1 MSGGLAME
9 ATVSTRAAED
19 PAVIGP
25 YTILGRLGQGGMGT
39 VYLGRTGD
47 GSQAAVKLVR
57 RELAGDADFGRRF
70 AAEVDNARR
79 VASFCTAA
87 VLGHGMFGDRPYLA
101 TEYIEGPTLESRL
114 AREGALPPGS
124 LQSLAVGVAAALTAI
139 HAAGLVHRDLKPSN
153 VILSITGPRVID
165 FGISRSLDALGL
177 TATGIVL
184 GTPGWLAPERL
195 LRGEDAPAADVFTW
209 GCLVACAGTNR
220 HPYGTGDPVAL
231 AGRVLHGEPDLDG
244 LPAPL
249 AEIVRTALD
258 RDPAARPAARDLLL
272 TLTGGS
278 VVDPDA
284 TRLDLPS
291 AAEARP
297 APAQP
302 ATAKARST
310 TTEIPPAHDQSATAE
325 LRSTSTPVPP
335 ARAEPATAK
344 ARPTTAEAPP
354 TPAQPI
360 TAEARSTA
368 SGRESRAPAAAR
380 TAAEPRTGSGHRLVL
395 GGLLFAL
402 GVLLLVTG
410 VLLLRP

>member
-1 MSGGLAME
+1 ME
-9 ATVSTRAAED
+9 ATVSAMTAED
-19 PAVIGP
+19 PDVIGP

-47 GSQAAVKLVR
+47 GRQAAVKLVR
-57 RELAGDADFGRRF
+57 RELAGDAEFRQRF
-70 AAEVDNARR
+70 ASEVDNARR

-87 VLGHGMFGDRPYLA
+87 VLGHGTYGDRPYLV

-114 AREGALPPGS
+114 AGAGALPPGA

-165 FGISRSLDALGL
+165 FGISRSLDAATGL
-177 TATGIVL
+177 TATGVVL

-244 LPAPL
+244 LPAAL

-258 RDPAARPAARDLLL
+258 LDPAARPAARDLLL

-278 VVDPDA
+278 AVDPA
-284 TRLDLPS
+284 VTRLDLPP
-291 AAEARP
+291 AAG
-297 APAQP
+297 
-302 ATAKARST
+302 
-310 TTEIPPAHDQSATAE
+310 I
-325 LRSTSTPVPP
+325 
-335 ARAEPATAK
+335 
-344 ARPTTAEAPP
+344 RPTAPMEDP
-354 TPAQPI
+354 RI
-360 TAEARSTA
+360 TSGRRTVSASGTA
-368 SGRESRAPAAAR
+368 SEPR
-380 TAAEPRTGSGHRLVL
+380 TATGPRTGSKPRIAIETRAGPRTGSVRRLVL
-395 GGLLFAL
+395 GGLVFVL
-402 GVLLLVTG
+402 GAVLLVTG